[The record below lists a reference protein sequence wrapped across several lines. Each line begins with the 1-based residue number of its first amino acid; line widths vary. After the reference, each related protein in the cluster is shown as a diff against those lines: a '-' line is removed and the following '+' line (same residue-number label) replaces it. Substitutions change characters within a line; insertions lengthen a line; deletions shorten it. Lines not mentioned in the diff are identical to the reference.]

1 MEWLDKHIIFFV
13 GQKFAMQE
21 MKTLMVALLKQF
33 QILPEIDPKTI
44 VFQTGLTLRT
54 KNQIHVKLVRRK
66 WGSFNGM
73 ELFTELC

>member
-1 MEWLDKHIIFFV
+1 MEWLYISIFYV
-13 GQKFAMQE
+13 GQKFALQE

>member
-1 MEWLDKHIIFFV
+1 MEWLYISIFYV
-13 GQKFAMQE
+13 GQKFALQE

-66 WGSFNGM
+66 
-73 ELFTELC
+73 

>member
-1 MEWLDKHIIFFV
+1 MEWLYISIFYV

-66 WGSFNGM
+66 
-73 ELFTELC
+73 

>member
-1 MEWLDKHIIFFV
+1 MEWLYISIFYV